1 MSDDADRSSADSNNS
16 TSSHIPIDNAES
28 SSNST
33 DSNTSSEDEGSI
45 TLKVGT
51 LRTRT
56 SMMLEIYLDL
66 QALAAKANH
75 LAL

>member
-1 MSDDADRSSADSNNS
+1 MSDDAERSSTDSNNS
-16 TSSHIPIDNAES
+16 TSSHIPTDNAES

-51 LRTRT
+51 LRNRT

-66 QALAAKANH
+66 QALVAKANH